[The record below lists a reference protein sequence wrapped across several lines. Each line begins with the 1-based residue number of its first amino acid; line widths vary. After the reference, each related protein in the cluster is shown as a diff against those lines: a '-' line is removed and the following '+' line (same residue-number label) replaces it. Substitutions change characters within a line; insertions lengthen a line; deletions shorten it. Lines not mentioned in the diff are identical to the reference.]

1 MFGMGGT
8 EMLVVGLIALLLFGA
23 KRVPELGRGLGRS
36 ISEFKKGLRESEE
49 EVQRSL
55 AETAKVAEAAKAPEA
70 RG

>member
-1 MFGMGGT
+1 MFGLGGS
-8 EMLVVGLIALLLFGA
+8 EMLVIGLIALLLFGA

-49 EVQRSL
+49 EVRRPL
-55 AETAKVAEAAKAPEA
+55 AEVTKAPEA

>member
-1 MFGMGGT
+1 MFGLGGS
-8 EMLVVGLIALLLFGA
+8 EMLVIGLIALLLFGA

-49 EVQRSL
+49 EVRRPL
-55 AETAKVAEAAKAPEA
+55 AEATKAPET

>member
-36 ISEFKKGLRESEE
+36 ISEFKKGLKEAEE
-49 EVQRSL
+49 DVQRPL
-55 AETAKVAEAAKAPEA
+55 AEAAKAPEA